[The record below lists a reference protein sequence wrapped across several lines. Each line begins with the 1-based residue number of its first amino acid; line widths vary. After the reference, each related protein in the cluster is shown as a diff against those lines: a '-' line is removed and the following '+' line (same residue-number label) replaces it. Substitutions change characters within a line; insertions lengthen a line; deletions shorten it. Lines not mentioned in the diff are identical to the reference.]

1 MALSYKDH
9 LCCLDPRLRGE
20 DLRGEERS
28 EAGWRCRKTRIL
40 SRAYMMRL
48 SSFTETQ
55 EAFMRTVILTATVFA
70 TLSLLTIGA
79 RADGAWCA
87 RDPKG
92 STNCGFHT
100 YAQCEAT
107 CRGCCAPNPDYR
119 GSATRGARPSD
130 NGFDRSRR

>member
-1 MALSYKDH
+1 
-9 LCCLDPRLRGE
+9 
-20 DLRGEERS
+20 
-28 EAGWRCRKTRIL
+28 
-40 SRAYMMRL
+40 
-48 SSFTETQ
+48 
-55 EAFMRTVILTATVFA
+55 MRTMIFVVTALAALAFVTA
-70 TLSLLTIGA
+70 HA

-119 GSATRGARPSD
+119 ASAPRGTRPSD
-130 NGFDRSRR
+130 NGTSDRGRR